1 MMLLILKFDAKIG
14 GLGEM
19 DGTFFL
25 GGEGEVRVGGV
36 GGGK

>member
-19 DGTFFL
+19 DGTFFF
-25 GGEGEVRVGGV
+25 GGEGGGE
-36 GGGK
+36 GRWG